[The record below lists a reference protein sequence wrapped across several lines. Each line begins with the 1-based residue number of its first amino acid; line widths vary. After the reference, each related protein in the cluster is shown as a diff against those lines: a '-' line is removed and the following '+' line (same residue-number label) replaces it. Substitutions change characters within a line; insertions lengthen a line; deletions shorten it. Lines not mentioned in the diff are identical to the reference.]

1 MVITQEVF
9 PLFDLNYLYKFSN
22 NLICLNQEFSN
33 DRPPPF
39 DSSINYI
46 ILSNV
51 SQNTNVSM
59 AQQVSALKCCII
71 RILLVGTGSTPSIFS
86 SFLHY
91 LHLFFWG
98 GGISQDYHCKKINL
112 NFFSRQIMFFI
123 FIIIDFSNTL
133 VSSDGMAVGN
143 LLILHLYL

>member
-1 MVITQEVF
+1 MVITQEEF

-33 DRPPPF
+33 DRPPF

-59 AQQVSALKCCII
+59 AQLVSVLTRCF
-71 RILLVGTGSTPSIFS
+71 ILTFWIGTGSTPPIFS
-86 SFLHY
+86 FFLHF
-91 LHLFFWG
+91 LHFFLG
-98 GGISQDYHCKKINL
+98 GGILQDFHCKKINL
-112 NFFSRQIMFFI
+112 NFFPRQLC
-123 FIIIDFSNTL
+123 FSFL
-133 VSSDGMAVGN
+133 F
-143 LLILHLYL
+143 